1 MIPVLF
7 VRFGGRYGCVRRWV
21 NGAHSASSNGMKVC
35 TLLNAMQ
42 NRSFS
47 AIALALAATFSV
59 SAAAIAQESAA
70 QQPAAEQSAATLK
83 IQARE
88 VVLPVTV
95 RDKHGALVTTLKAGD
110 FTLTEDGRPQVI
122 KSFTRESNLPFRL
135 GLLVDTS
142 RSVSGALDNERKAAG
157 KFVDQMLP
165 ADPKAGTAGDEAFL
179 IHFDHEVELLE
190 DFTNSR
196 EKLHHELDDMGPTH
210 ASNSSQGPETSDSG
224 SSGDSRRRG
233 GTQLYDAIY
242 LASHD
247 LMESK
252 DGRKALIVFSDGAD
266 RGSKETLNDAIDAA
280 DHANVMIYTVFFKG
294 EQEQNGFGNQRQ
306 GGRQGGGGYPG
317 GGGGYPGGGGG
328 YPGGGGGYPG
338 GGGGRRGPDTTSA
351 NGQDGKKNME
361 KIAARTGGRFFEA
374 KKKDNLDEIYG
385 QIAEELRGQYLL
397 TYTPDKVDTDGGY
410 HKIALKASKDD
421 LQVVTREGYYAPGG
435 DAK

>member
-1 MIPVLF
+1 MALSCLGVSIQAQQPA
-7 VRFGGRYGCVRRWV
+7 
-21 NGAHSASSNGMKVC
+21 AH
-35 TLLNAMQ
+35 Q
-42 NRSFS
+42 P
-47 AIALALAATFSV
+47 
-59 SAAAIAQESAA
+59 AA
-70 QQPAAEQSAATLK
+70 QQPASDQPAATLK

-95 RDKHGALVTTLKAGD
+95 RDKHGALVTSLKISD
-110 FTLTEDGRPQVI
+110 FTLTEDGRPQII

-142 RSVSGALDNERKAAG
+142 RSVSSALDNERKAAE

-165 ADPKAGTAGDEAFL
+165 ADPKSATQKDEAFL

-196 EKLHHELDDMGPTH
+196 EKLHHELDDMGPTR
-210 ASNSSQGPETSDSG
+210 AESNSSAGPETTGDDRDS
-224 SSGDSRRRG
+224 SQSRRRG

-242 LASHD
+242 LASHE
-247 LMESK
+247 LMEPK

-266 RGSKETLNDAIDAA
+266 RGSKETLNDAVDAA
-280 DHANVMIYTVFFKG
+280 DHANVAIYTIYFKG
-294 EQEQNGFGNQRQ
+294 EQENNGSGFPGQRR
-306 GGRQGGGGYPG
+306 GGM

-338 GGGGRRGPDTTSA
+338 GGGGRRGPDTTAA
-351 NGQDGKKNME
+351 NGVDGKKIME
-361 KIAARTGGRFFEA
+361 KIATRTGGRYFEA

-397 TYTPDKVDTDGGY
+397 TYTPDVVDNEGGF

-421 LQVVTREGYYAPGG
+421 LQVVTREGYFAPGG
-435 DAK
+435 DTK